1 MLFISEEKENSDEL
15 NINDLISFYSDKENI
30 NVSQDIINIISNN
43 VKIDDNC
50 MMILPYDI
58 YLYDQENIDYINIRE
73 LLLKICDVKDIIYLP
88 IGIFNSNLK
97 LCILHFIKKRNE
109 KFIITNN
116 KITDI
121 HQTSN
126 INFYD
131 YNYFNNT
138 KQLLINVSINK
149 IINNKYSFNY
159 IDYIKEKSIFTSDQ
173 LIYKTIN
180 EIALIQYGNINRNRN
195 NNNDNGNDN
204 GNNDNRKYDIY
215 GNKDKKM
222 KSNNYNRDGFNI
234 IITKY
239 EIKLINEKIFLN
251 NYGLSLK
258 PKSDLILHK
267 YLCYYLFYNYKNI
280 NLKTLHL
287 FKISIPSIEIQEEI
301 IKYLDNI
308 HNTILKLENEIKEL
322 NNQSLYFMKKI

>member
-1 MLFISEEKENSDEL
+1 MLFISDEKENNNEL
-15 NINDLISFYSDKENI
+15 NINDLISFYSDKEI
-30 NVSQDIINIISNN
+30 DISSDIINIISDN

-50 MMILPYDI
+50 MMILPYDS
-58 YLYDQENIDYINIRE
+58 YLYNMEYIRE
-73 LLLKICDVKDIIYLP
+73 LLLKICNVKDIIYLP
-88 IGIFNSNLK
+88 TGIFNTDIK

-109 KFIITNN
+109 KFIFTNDKITN
-116 KITDI
+116 I
-121 HQTSN
+121 HQTTN

-131 YNYFNNT
+131 YNYFNNS
-138 KQLLINVSINK
+138 KKLLINVSINK

-159 IDYIKEKSIFTSDQ
+159 IDYIKEKSIFHSEQ

-180 EIALIQYGNINRNRN
+180 EIALIQYGDKNK
-195 NNNDNGNDN
+195 NGNGN
-204 GNNDNRKYDIY
+204 GNENYDIY
-215 GNKDKKM
+215 GNKNKNM

-239 EIKLINEKIFLN
+239 ELKLTNEKLFLN

-267 YLCYYLFYNYKNI
+267 YLGYYLFYNYKNI

-287 FKISIPSIEIQEEI
+287 FEISIPSIEIQEEI

-308 HNTILKLENEIKEL
+308 HNTISKLENEIKEL
-322 NNQSLYFMKKI
+322 NNQSFYFMKKI

>member
-1 MLFISEEKENSDEL
+1 
-15 NINDLISFYSDKENI
+15 
-30 NVSQDIINIISNN
+30 
-43 VKIDDNC
+43 
-50 MMILPYDI
+50 MMILPYDS
-58 YLYDQENIDYINIRE
+58 YLYNMEYIRE
-73 LLLKICDVKDIIYLP
+73 LLLKICNVKDIIYLP
-88 IGIFNSNLK
+88 TGIFNTDIK

-109 KFIITNN
+109 KFIFTNDKITN
-116 KITDI
+116 I

-131 YNYFNNT
+131 YNNFNNSI
-138 KQLLINVSINK
+138 KLLINVSINK

-159 IDYIKEKSIFTSDQ
+159 IDYIKEKSIFHSEQ

-180 EIALIQYGNINRNRN
+180 EIALIQYGDKNKNE
-195 NNNDNGNDN
+195 NGN
-204 GNNDNRKYDIY
+204 YDIY
-215 GNKDKKM
+215 GNKNKNM

-239 EIKLINEKIFLN
+239 ELKLTNEKLFLN

-267 YLCYYLFYNYKNI
+267 YLGYYLFYNYKNI

-287 FKISIPSIEIQEEI
+287 FEISIPSIEIQEEI

-308 HNTILKLENEIKEL
+308 HNTISKLENEIKEL
-322 NNQSLYFMKKI
+322 NNQSFYFMKKI

>member
-1 MLFISEEKENSDEL
+1 MLFISEEKENNDEL
-15 NINDLISFYSDKENI
+15 NINDLISFYSDKDNKENI
-30 NVSQDIINIISNN
+30 NISDDILNIISNN

-58 YLYDQENIDYINIRE
+58 YLYDKENMDYINIRE
-73 LLLKICDVKDIIYLP
+73 LLLKICDVRDIIYLP

-109 KFIITNN
+109 KFIFTNN
-116 KITDI
+116 KITNI
-121 HQTSN
+121 YQTSN

-159 IDYIKEKSIFTSDQ
+159 IDYIKEKSIFHSDQ
-173 LIYKTIN
+173 LIYKNIN
-180 EIALIQYGNINRNRN
+180 EIALIQYGNKN
-195 NNNDNGNDN
+195 NGNGN
-204 GNNDNRKYDIY
+204 GNGNGKYDIY
-215 GNKDKKM
+215 GNKDTKLKT
-222 KSNNYNRDGFNI
+222 NNYNRDGFNI
-234 IITKY
+234 IITRY
-239 EIKLINEKIFLN
+239 EIKLTNEKLFLN

-287 FKISIPSIEIQEEI
+287 FEISIPSIKIQEEM

-308 HNTILKLENEIKEL
+308 HNTISKLENEIKEL
-322 NNQSLYFMKKI
+322 NNQSFYIMKKI

>member
-1 MLFISEEKENSDEL
+1 MLFISDEKENNDEL
-15 NINDLISFYSDKENI
+15 NINDLISFYSDKEI
-30 NVSQDIINIISNN
+30 DISSDIINIISND

-50 MMILPYDI
+50 MMILPYDS
-58 YLYDQENIDYINIRE
+58 YLYNMEYIRE
-73 LLLKICDVKDIIYLP
+73 LLLKICNVKDIIYLP
-88 IGIFNSNLK
+88 TGIFNTDIK

-109 KFIITNN
+109 KFIFTNDKITN
-116 KITDI
+116 I

-131 YNYFNNT
+131 YNYFNNS
-138 KQLLINVSINK
+138 KKLLINVSINK

-159 IDYIKEKSIFTSDQ
+159 IDYIKEKSIFHSDQ

-180 EIALIQYGNINRNRN
+180 EIALIQYGDKNK
-195 NNNDNGNDN
+195 NGNGN
-204 GNNDNRKYDIY
+204 GNYDIY
-215 GNKDKKM
+215 GNKNKNM

-239 EIKLINEKIFLN
+239 ELKLTNEKLFLN

-267 YLCYYLFYNYKNI
+267 YLGYYLFYNYKNI

-287 FKISIPSIEIQEEI
+287 FEISIPSIEIQEEI

-308 HNTILKLENEIKEL
+308 HNTISKLENEIKEL
-322 NNQSLYFMKKI
+322 NNQSFYFMKKI

>member
-1 MLFISEEKENSDEL
+1 MLFISEEKENNDEL
-15 NINDLISFYSDKENI
+15 NINDLISFYSDKDNKENI
-30 NVSQDIINIISNN
+30 NISDDILNIISNN

-58 YLYDQENIDYINIRE
+58 YLYDKENMDYINIRE
-73 LLLKICDVKDIIYLP
+73 LLLKICDVRDIIYLP

-109 KFIITNN
+109 KFIFTNN
-116 KITDI
+116 KITNI
-121 HQTSN
+121 YQTSN

-159 IDYIKEKSIFTSDQ
+159 IDYIKEKSIFHSDQ
-173 LIYKTIN
+173 LIYKNIN
-180 EIALIQYGNINRNRN
+180 EIALIQYGNKN
-195 NNNDNGNDN
+195 NGNGN
-204 GNNDNRKYDIY
+204 GNGKYDIY
-215 GNKDKKM
+215 GNKDTKLKT
-222 KSNNYNRDGFNI
+222 NNYNRDGFNI
-234 IITKY
+234 IITRY
-239 EIKLINEKIFLN
+239 EIKLTNEKLFLN

-287 FKISIPSIEIQEEI
+287 FEISIPSIKIQEEM

-308 HNTILKLENEIKEL
+308 HNTISKLENEIKEL
-322 NNQSLYFMKKI
+322 NNQSFYIMKKI

>member
-15 NINDLISFYSDKENI
+15 NINDLISFYSDKD
-30 NVSQDIINIISNN
+30 NVDISDDIINIISNN

-58 YLYDQENIDYINIRE
+58 YLYDQENMDYINIRE
-73 LLLKICDVKDIIYLP
+73 LLLKICDVRDIIYLP
-88 IGIFNSNLK
+88 IGIFNTDLK

-109 KFIITNN
+109 KFIYTNN
-116 KITDI
+116 KITNI

-126 INFYD
+126 IKFYD

-159 IDYIKEKSIFTSDQ
+159 IDYIKEKSIFHSDQ
-173 LIYKTIN
+173 LIYKNIN
-180 EIALIQYGNINRNRN
+180 EIALIQYGNKNKN
-195 NNNDNGNDN
+195 NNGNG
-204 GNNDNRKYDIY
+204 KYDIY
-215 GNKDKKM
+215 GNKDTKL
-222 KSNNYNRDGFNI
+222 KSDNYNRDGFNI
-234 IITKY
+234 IITRY
-239 EIKLINEKIFLN
+239 EIKLTNEKLFLN

-287 FKISIPSIEIQEEI
+287 FEISIPSIKIQEEM

-308 HNTILKLENEIKEL
+308 HNTISKLENEIKEL
-322 NNQSLYFMKKI
+322 NNQSIYIMKKI

>member
-15 NINDLISFYSDKENI
+15 NINDLISFYSDKD
-30 NVSQDIINIISNN
+30 NVDISDDIINIISNN

-58 YLYDQENIDYINIRE
+58 YLYDQENMDYINIRE
-73 LLLKICDVKDIIYLP
+73 LLLKICDVRDIIYLP
-88 IGIFNSNLK
+88 IGIFNTDLK

-109 KFIITNN
+109 KFIYTNN
-116 KITDI
+116 KITNI

-126 INFYD
+126 IKFYD

-159 IDYIKEKSIFTSDQ
+159 IDYIKEKSIFHSDQ
-173 LIYKTIN
+173 LIYKNIN
-180 EIALIQYGNINRNRN
+180 EIALIQYGNKNKNKN
-195 NNNDNGNDN
+195 NNGNG
-204 GNNDNRKYDIY
+204 KYDIY
-215 GNKDKKM
+215 GNKDTKL
-222 KSNNYNRDGFNI
+222 KSDNYNRDGFNI
-234 IITKY
+234 IITRY
-239 EIKLINEKIFLN
+239 EIKLTNEKLFLN

-287 FKISIPSIEIQEEI
+287 FEISIPSIKIQEEM

-308 HNTILKLENEIKEL
+308 HNTISKLENEIKEL
-322 NNQSLYFMKKI
+322 NNQSIYIMKKI

>member
-1 MLFISEEKENSDEL
+1 MLFISDEKENNDEL
-15 NINDLISFYSDKENI
+15 NINDLISFYSDKEI
-30 NVSQDIINIISNN
+30 DISSDIINIISND

-50 MMILPYDI
+50 MMILPYDS
-58 YLYDQENIDYINIRE
+58 YLYNMEYIRE
-73 LLLKICDVKDIIYLP
+73 LLLKICNVKDIIYLP
-88 IGIFNSNLK
+88 TGIFNTDIK

-109 KFIITNN
+109 KFIFTNDKITN
-116 KITDI
+116 I
-121 HQTSN
+121 HQTTN

-131 YNYFNNT
+131 YNYFNNS
-138 KQLLINVSINK
+138 KKLLINVSINK

-159 IDYIKEKSIFTSDQ
+159 IDYIKEKSIFHSEQ

-180 EIALIQYGNINRNRN
+180 EIALIQYGDKNK
-195 NNNDNGNDN
+195 NGN
-204 GNNDNRKYDIY
+204 GNYDIY
-215 GNKDKKM
+215 GNKNKNM

-239 EIKLINEKIFLN
+239 ELKLTNEKLFLN

-267 YLCYYLFYNYKNI
+267 YLGYYLFYNYKNI

-287 FKISIPSIEIQEEI
+287 FEISIPSIEIQEEI

-308 HNTILKLENEIKEL
+308 HNTISKLENEIKEL
-322 NNQSLYFMKKI
+322 NNQSFYFMKKI

>member
-1 MLFISEEKENSDEL
+1 MLFISEEKENNDEL
-15 NINDLISFYSDKENI
+15 NINDLISFYSDKDNKENI
-30 NVSQDIINIISNN
+30 NISDDILNIISNN

-58 YLYDQENIDYINIRE
+58 YLYDKENMDYINIRE
-73 LLLKICDVKDIIYLP
+73 LLLKICDVRDIIYLP

-109 KFIITNN
+109 KFIFTNN
-116 KITDI
+116 KITNI
-121 HQTSN
+121 YQTSN

-159 IDYIKEKSIFTSDQ
+159 IDYIKEKSIFHSDQ

-180 EIALIQYGNINRNRN
+180 EIALIQYGNKNRNGNENRN
-195 NNNDNGNDN
+195 E
-204 GNNDNRKYDIY
+204 NRNYDIY
-215 GNKDKKM
+215 GNKDKNL

-239 EIKLINEKIFLN
+239 EIKLTNEKLFLN

-258 PKSDLILHK
+258 PKSDIILHK
-267 YLCYYLFYNYKNI
+267 YLGYYLFYNYKNI

-287 FKISIPSIEIQEEI
+287 FEISIPSIEIQEEI

-308 HNTILKLENEIKEL
+308 HNTISKLENEIKEL
-322 NNQSLYFMKKI
+322 NNQSFYFMKKI

>member
-15 NINDLISFYSDKENI
+15 NINDLISFYSDKD
-30 NVSQDIINIISNN
+30 NVDISDDIINIISNN

-58 YLYDQENIDYINIRE
+58 YLYDQENMDYINIRE
-73 LLLKICDVKDIIYLP
+73 LLLKICDVRDIIYLP
-88 IGIFNSNLK
+88 IGIFNTDLK

-109 KFIITNN
+109 KFIYTNN
-116 KITDI
+116 KITNI

-126 INFYD
+126 IKFYD

-159 IDYIKEKSIFTSDQ
+159 IDYIKEKSIFHSDQ
-173 LIYKTIN
+173 LIYKNIN
-180 EIALIQYGNINRNRN
+180 EIALIQYGNKNKN
-195 NNNDNGNDN
+195 NNNGNG
-204 GNNDNRKYDIY
+204 KYDIY
-215 GNKDKKM
+215 GNKDTKL
-222 KSNNYNRDGFNI
+222 KSDSYNRDGFNI
-234 IITKY
+234 IITRY
-239 EIKLINEKIFLN
+239 EIKLTNEKLFLN

-287 FKISIPSIEIQEEI
+287 FEISIPSIKIQEEM

-308 HNTILKLENEIKEL
+308 HNTISKLENEIKEL
-322 NNQSLYFMKKI
+322 NNQSIYIMKKI

>member
-1 MLFISEEKENSDEL
+1 MLFISEEKENNDEL
-15 NINDLISFYSDKENI
+15 NINDLISFYSDKDNKENI
-30 NVSQDIINIISNN
+30 NISDDILNIISNN

-58 YLYDQENIDYINIRE
+58 YLYDKENMDYINIRE
-73 LLLKICDVKDIIYLP
+73 LLLKICDVRDIIYLP

-109 KFIITNN
+109 KFIFTNN
-116 KITDI
+116 KMTNIY
-121 HQTSN
+121 QTSN

-159 IDYIKEKSIFTSDQ
+159 IDYIKEKSIFHSDQ
-173 LIYKTIN
+173 LIYKNIN
-180 EIALIQYGNINRNRN
+180 EIALIQYGNKN
-195 NNNDNGNDN
+195 NSNGNGN
-204 GNNDNRKYDIY
+204 GNGKYDIY
-215 GNKDKKM
+215 GNKDTKL

-234 IITKY
+234 IITRY
-239 EIKLINEKIFLN
+239 EIKLTNEKLFLN

-287 FKISIPSIEIQEEI
+287 FEISIPSIKIQEEM

-308 HNTILKLENEIKEL
+308 HNTISKLENEIKEL
-322 NNQSLYFMKKI
+322 NNQSFYIMKKI

>member
-1 MLFISEEKENSDEL
+1 MLFISDEKENNDEL
-15 NINDLISFYSDKENI
+15 NINDLISFYSDKEI
-30 NVSQDIINIISNN
+30 DISSDIINIISND

-50 MMILPYDI
+50 MMILPYDS
-58 YLYDQENIDYINIRE
+58 YLYNMEYIRE
-73 LLLKICDVKDIIYLP
+73 LLLKICNVKDIIYLP
-88 IGIFNSNLK
+88 TGIFNTDIK

-109 KFIITNN
+109 KFIFTNDKITN
-116 KITDI
+116 I

-131 YNYFNNT
+131 YNYFNNS
-138 KQLLINVSINK
+138 KKLLINVSINK

-159 IDYIKEKSIFTSDQ
+159 IDYIKEKSIFHSEQ

-180 EIALIQYGNINRNRN
+180 EIALIQYGDKNK
-195 NNNDNGNDN
+195 NGNGN
-204 GNNDNRKYDIY
+204 GNGNGNYDIY
-215 GNKDKKM
+215 GNKNKNM

-239 EIKLINEKIFLN
+239 ELKLTNEKLFLN

-267 YLCYYLFYNYKNI
+267 YLGYYLFYNYKNI

-287 FKISIPSIEIQEEI
+287 FEISIPSIEIQEEI

-308 HNTILKLENEIKEL
+308 HNTISKLENEIKEL
-322 NNQSLYFMKKI
+322 NNQSFYFMKKI